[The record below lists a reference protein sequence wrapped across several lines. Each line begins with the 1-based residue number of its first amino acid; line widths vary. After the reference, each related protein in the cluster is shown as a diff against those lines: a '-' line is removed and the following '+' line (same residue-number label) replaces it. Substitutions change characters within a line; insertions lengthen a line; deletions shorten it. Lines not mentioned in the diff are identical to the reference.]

1 MIRSRR
7 RPVSAAKRVRFRLE
21 WLAAKI
27 LSLVV
32 PLFPRRWIIRFGHFL
47 GALAFRGEARRVSL
61 ENLQLAL
68 GKADERIARAS
79 LQNFFATVLGLFWGR
94 RLTAENYRQFVEIDE
109 ASLAHAHEV
118 LKRGKGLVFAT
129 LHFGDWELLGL
140 TAAFHGWPLTIVQEA
155 MRNRPLQ
162 ELLSRL
168 RGATGHTIIPQEMAA
183 TRLFRALRDGGATAL
198 LIDLSTTR
206 RGRGVWLEFF
216 GLPVF
221 SSPAFAALALRAGAP
236 VLFAYALPLPDG
248 RVRLVYGPEITGRD
262 MRELAQNAYR
272 LCEELIRRH
281 PQFWLWSYKRW
292 SPRPTEEPGRY
303 PSYSRPLPKREKSIT
318 QESDGAARH

>member
-1 MIRSRR
+1 MIRSER
-7 RPVSAAKRVRFRLE
+7 RPVSAGKRFRFRLE
-21 WLAAKI
+21 WLAAKL
-27 LSLVV
+27 LSVVV
-32 PLFPRRWIIRFGHFL
+32 PLFPRRWIVRFGHFL
-47 GALAFRGEARRVSL
+47 GALAFRGEVRRISL

-68 GKADERIARAS
+68 GRADERIGRAL
-79 LQNFFATVLGLFWGR
+79 LQNFIATVLGLFWAR
-94 RLTAENYRQFVEIDE
+94 RLTRENYRQFVEMDE
-109 ASLAHAHEV
+109 PSLAHAREV
-118 LKRGKGLVFAT
+118 LKRRKGLVFAT

-140 TAAFHGWPLTIVQEA
+140 TTAFAGLPLTIVQEA

-162 ELLSRL
+162 QLLSQL
-168 RGATGHTIIPQEMAA
+168 RGTTGHTVIPQEMAA
-183 TRLFRALRDGGATAL
+183 TKLFRVLRDGGATAL
-198 LIDLSTTR
+198 LVDLSTTR
-206 RGRGVWLEFF
+206 RGRGIWLDFF

-272 LCEELIRRH
+272 LCEDLIRRY
-281 PQFWLWSYKRW
+281 PEFWLWSYKRW
-292 SPRPTEEPGRY
+292 SPRPTEERGRY
-303 PSYSRPLPKREKSIT
+303 PSYSRPLPKRGKFVK